1 MSFKLASTF
10 QPTGDQPTAIA
21 QLTKGVQEKAAHQ
34 VLLGVTGSGKT
45 FSMACVIA
53 KVQKPTLIIAHN
65 KTLAAQLYQEFRDF
79 FPNNAV
85 SYFVSYYDYYQPE
98 AYIPSSDT
106 YIEKDSSIND
116 EIDKLRLASTTNL
129 LTRPDVIVVAS
140 VSCIYNLGSPVEY
153 AKYVLRLIEGEI
165 ISRETL
171 LLQLAN
177 LQYERSD
184 VELFRGS
191 YRLRGDTIQVWPAYE
206 ERALRIE
213 TLEQRIESISWID
226 PISGSALQ
234 SKPSEVE
241 RELIDT
247 QGNKKR
253 KEYIIYPAKHYM
265 LDPKVQTE
273 SIAQIR
279 ADLAKQMAN
288 LNEQGRQLEA
298 YRLQQKVTYDLEMIQ
313 ELGFVNGIENYSRYF
328 DGRQAGD
335 PPFTLLDYFAENAR
349 MFNTGGFLTL
359 IDESHITLPQIRG
372 MHNGDQA
379 RKKTL
384 IEYGFRLP
392 SALDNRPLKFDEF
405 LTHNDQCIHVSA
417 TPGDWEISHAE
428 GRVVEQVVRPTGL
441 LDPQVEL
448 RPTQA
453 QIEDLVIEILNRV
466 AIGQRTLVTTLTK
479 KMAEALTDYLNDHQK
494 ITRLVGQFKQRQA
507 EEFLNTW
514 QGKDIPVEDMEIGK
528 IPDHYLTHAQVGPQL
543 ESLKDDFMF
552 PKVAYLHSDIDTL
565 ERSDILDDL
574 RRGVYDV
581 LVGINLL
588 REGLDLPEVTLVA
601 ILDAD
606 KEGFLRSDTSLV
618 QTMGRAARHSEGHAI
633 LYADRLTNS
642 MQRAISET
650 QRRRQVQI
658 AYNTKHGIDP
668 TTISK
673 PIRERMIQKEADEN
687 PEGSTGI
694 HTGKRTKSRVSF
706 QAQQTKQYLDRNQSK
721 QDRIQKLPNA
731 VIALSKQESVDLRT
745 FDPNNLTPQEVRQYS
760 KKLDRRMRQAADTM
774 DYELAA
780 ILRDLIEQMTT

>member
-1 MSFKLASTF
+1 MSFKLASSF

-45 FSMACVIA
+45 FTMANVIQNT
-53 KVQKPTLIIAHN
+53 QKPTLIIAHN

-226 PISGSALQ
+226 PISGSPLQ

-241 RELIDT
+241 QELIDK
-247 QGNKKR
+247 QGNKKI

-298 YRLQQKVTYDLEMIQ
+298 YRLQQKVNYDLEMIQ

-514 QGKDIPVEDMEIGK
+514 QGKDIPVEDIEIGK
-528 IPDHYLTHAQVGPQL
+528 IPDHYLTHAQVDLQL
-543 ESLKDDFMF
+543 ENLKEDFSY

-658 AYNTKHGIDP
+658 AYNTQHGIDP

-721 QDRIQKLPNA
+721 QDRIQKLPNT
-731 VIALSKQESVDLRT
+731 VIVLSKQESVDLRT
-745 FDPNNLTPQEVRQYS
+745 FDPNNLTPQEVRQYT